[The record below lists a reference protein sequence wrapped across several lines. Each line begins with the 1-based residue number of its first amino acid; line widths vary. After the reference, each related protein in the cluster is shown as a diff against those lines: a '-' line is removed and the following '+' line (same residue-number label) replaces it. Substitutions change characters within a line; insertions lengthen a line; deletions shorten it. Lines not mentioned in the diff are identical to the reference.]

1 MASIFVSE
9 FITTQALEQ
18 LRSKHH
24 VIYEPEAYLDRA
36 HLIASLHSVE
46 ALIVRNLTRVDQA
59 LLNGAPQLQVV
70 GRLGVGLE
78 NIDLPGCAERKITV
92 IPATGAN
99 AESVAEYVVGAALV
113 LMRGMLPATTQTL
126 GGSWP
131 RAQYSGFHELL
142 GKTMGIVGLG
152 SIGRV
157 SAKKA
162 RAFGLQCLAYDPA
175 LQGSSADLDG
185 SPIPL
190 VSLEQL
196 LADSDVVS
204 LHLPLSP
211 QTRGL
216 FSASVLDQ
224 MKHGAFLINTARGS
238 IVDELALADRL
249 RSGRLGG
256 AAIDVFEQ
264 EPAND
269 LSHFSNIPNL
279 ILTPHVSGLTQE
291 SNDRVCTLI
300 ANKVMQFLEARQ

>member
-18 LRSKHH
+18 LRSQHR
-24 VIYEPEAYLDRA
+24 VVYEPEAYLDRA

-59 LLNGAPQLQVV
+59 LLNGAPQLRVV

-131 RAQYSGFHELL
+131 RTHYSGFHELL

-152 SIGRV
+152 SIGSV

-162 RAFGLQCLAYDPA
+162 RAFGLRCLAYDPA
-175 LQGSSADLDG
+175 LQGNSADLDG

-196 LADSDVVS
+196 LASSDVVS
-204 LHLPLSP
+204 LHLPLLP

-224 MKHGAFLINTARGS
+224 MKQGAFLINTARGS

-264 EPAND
+264 EPAKD